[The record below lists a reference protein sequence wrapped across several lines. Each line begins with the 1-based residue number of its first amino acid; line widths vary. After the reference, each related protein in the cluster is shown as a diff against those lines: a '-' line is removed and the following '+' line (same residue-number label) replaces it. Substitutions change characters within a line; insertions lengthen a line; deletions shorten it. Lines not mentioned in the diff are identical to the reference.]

1 LCGYCQIHR
10 NRSNGNPSRVAVGP
24 EEPLTME
31 DLIKLNQNME
41 ETETRP
47 EIENGLYYYVEDVE

>member
-1 LCGYCQIHR
+1 
-10 NRSNGNPSRVAVGP
+10 
-24 EEPLTME
+24 ME
-31 DLIKLNQNME
+31 DLIKLSQNME